1 MCDAMNYLF
10 IFIGVIIG
18 ILCERY
24 LFSILD
30 LYLQVFQH
38 KQSVNA
44 TMYQLK
50 SQEAVIL
57 FNREYP
63 ESNSNKT
70 KELSPA
76 IGFAC
81 GGLNDDVYYEDEIE
95 DCKK

>member
-1 MCDAMNYLF
+1 MYNAMIYLF

-24 LFSILD
+24 LFVILD

-44 TMYQLK
+44 TMYQLQ

-70 KELSPA
+70 KELSSA

-81 GGLNDDVYYEDEIE
+81 GNSDDVYYEDEIE
-95 DCKK
+95 DCRK